1 MSEGTFARPDKISD
15 FGKQTAE
22 QSQDLTSG
30 LSSSMTGLMSANI
43 GGSGFPEAAL
53 ARSRY
58 GSLAEAS
65 LRFVQDT
72 AQGLTALGYAGITVA
87 QNYREGDSEQ
97 QVLMD
102 GVDAAFTPAPGQDS
116 IARRAAR
123 AQQDAARAEAQR
135 RVMLRRMGEDPD
147 DYGTYQDGYD
157 PTPTVT
163 TTPAN
168 VCVAPTP
175 TQQVQ
180 AHDDRAEEDGYDD
193 QEAIDLRSE
202 REEREQAAAD
212 PTPTPT
218 PGHAPTPTTSGPTN
232 SPSGSNGTGVPTA
245 TPGPSP
251 TPSPTPSS

>member
-1 MSEGTFARPDKISD
+1 MSEGTFARPDQISD
-15 FGKQTAE
+15 FGKKTVE

-30 LSSSMTGLMSANI
+30 LSSSMTGVMSANI
-43 GGSGFPEAAL
+43 GGSGFTEAAL

-58 GSLAEAS
+58 SSLAAS
-65 LRFVQDT
+65 VLQLTQD
-72 AQGLTALGYAGITVA
+72 AARGLTALGYAGITVA

-97 QVLMD
+97 QVLMN

-116 IARRAAR
+116 IGRQVAQ
-123 AQQDAARAEAQR
+123 AQQAAARAEAQR

-147 DYGTYQDGYD
+147 DHGTYEDGYR

-163 TTPAN
+163 TTPVAA
-168 VCVAPTP
+168 CPAPTP

-180 AHDDRAEEDGYDD
+180 AHDEQAREDGYDD

-202 REEREQAAAD
+202 REEREQAAA
-212 PTPTPT
+212 TPTPT
-218 PGHAPTPTTSGPTN
+218 PGYAPTPTASGSMN